1 MADAKMMQGCD
12 LSHWDAGRY
21 KNILMD
27 ETTKFVII
35 KATEGK
41 TGFDR
46 YCDILY
52 NFYTSVH
59 DRIGTPAEDRLYGFY
74 HYAHPELNKPEEEA
88 RNFLSRVGHH
98 AGKAMFCLDWEGRA
112 WKCSP
117 RWARAWLDYVYRETG
132 VKPLLYTSSSYL
144 SNLGCVAEGD
154 YGLWVAAYRKQ
165 KPAKVTPWK
174 FAAMW
179 QYSSTP
185 YDHDLFYGN
194 EETWRKYI
202 TPVKR

>member
-1 MADAKMMQGCD
+1 MAESKMLQGCD

-21 KNILMD
+21 KAILMD
-27 ETTKFVII
+27 ETTKFTII

-41 TGFDR
+41 TSFDR

-74 HYAHPELNKPEEEA
+74 HYAHPELNKAEEEA

-98 AGKAMFCLDWEGRA
+98 AGRAMFCLDWEGKA
-112 WKCSP
+112 WQCSP
-117 RWARAWLDYVYRETG
+117 RWARAWLDYVYNETG

-144 SNLGCVAEGD
+144 SNLGAVASGD

-179 QYSSTP
+179 QYTSTP
-185 YDHDLFYGN
+185 YDHDLFYGDAD
-194 EETWRKYI
+194 TWRKYTAI
-202 TPVKR
+202 QKR

>member
-1 MADAKMMQGCD
+1 MGDFKTLQGCD

-21 KNILMD
+21 KGILMD
-27 ETTKFVII
+27 EGTQFAII

-41 TGFDR
+41 TSFDR

-52 NFYTSVH
+52 NFFTSVH
-59 DRIGTPAEDRLYGFY
+59 DRRGTAQEDRLYGFY

-88 RNFLSRVGHH
+88 RNFLYRVGHH
-98 AGKAMFCLDWEGRA
+98 AGKAMFCLDWEGAA

-117 RWARAWLDYVYRETG
+117 RWARSWLDYVYRETG

-144 SNLGCVAEGD
+144 GNQGVVAEGD

-165 KPAKVTPWK
+165 KPKVTPWK

-179 QYSSTP
+179 QYTSTP
-185 YDHDLFYGN
+185 YDHDIFYGSAD
-194 EETWRKYI
+194 TWRKY
-202 TPVKR
+202 TAVKR

>member
-1 MADAKMMQGCD
+1 MADVKTLQGCD

-21 KNILMD
+21 KGILMD
-27 ETTKFVII
+27 EGTQFAII

-41 TGFDR
+41 TSFDR

-52 NFYTSVH
+52 NFFTSVH
-59 DRIGTPAEDRLYGFY
+59 DRRGTSQEDRLYGFY

-88 RNFLSRVGHH
+88 RNFLYRVGHH
-98 AGKAMFCLDWEGRA
+98 AGRAMFCLDWEGNA

-117 RWARAWLDYVYRETG
+117 RWARSWLDYVYRETG

-144 SNLGCVAEGD
+144 GNLGVVADGD

-165 KPAKVTPWK
+165 KPKVTPWK

-179 QYSSTP
+179 QYTSTP

-194 EETWRKYI
+194 EDTWRKY
-202 TPVKR
+202 TAQQVKR

>member
-1 MADAKMMQGCD
+1 MGDVKTLQGCD
-12 LSHWDAGRY
+12 LSHWDAARY
-21 KNILMD
+21 KGILMD
-27 ETTKFVII
+27 EGTQFTII

-41 TGFDR
+41 TSFDR

-52 NFYTSVH
+52 NFFTSVH
-59 DRIGTPAEDRLYGFY
+59 DRRGTAAEDRLYGFY

-88 RNFLSRVGHH
+88 RNFLFRVGHH
-98 AGKAMFCLDWEGRA
+98 AGKAMFCLDWEGNA

-117 RWARAWLDYVYRETG
+117 RWARSWLDYVYRETG

-144 SNLGCVAEGD
+144 GNLGVVAEGD

-165 KPAKVTPWK
+165 KPKTATWK

-179 QYSSTP
+179 QYTSTP
-185 YDHDLFYGN
+185 YDHDIFYGSAD
-194 EETWRKYI
+194 TWRKY
-202 TPVKR
+202 TAVKR

>member
-1 MADAKMMQGCD
+1 MADVKTLQGCD

-21 KNILMD
+21 KSILMD
-27 ETTKFVII
+27 EGTQFAII

-41 TGFDR
+41 TSFDR

-52 NFYTSVH
+52 NFFTSVH
-59 DRIGTPAEDRLYGFY
+59 DRRGTAAEDRLYGFY
-74 HYAHPELNKPEEEA
+74 HYAHPEMNKPEEEA
-88 RNFLSRVGHH
+88 RNFLYRVGHH
-98 AGKAMFCLDWEGRA
+98 AGKAMFCLDWEGAA

-117 RWARAWLDYVYRETG
+117 RWARSWLDYVYRETG

-144 SNLGCVAEGD
+144 GNLGVVAEGD

-165 KPAKVTPWK
+165 KPKVVPWK

-179 QYSSTP
+179 QYTSTP
-185 YDHDLFYGN
+185 YDHDIFYGSAD
-194 EETWRKYI
+194 TWRKY
-202 TPVKR
+202 TAVKR

>member
-1 MADAKMMQGCD
+1 MADVNKTLQGCD

-21 KNILMD
+21 KGILMD
-27 ETTKFVII
+27 EGTQFAII

-41 TGFDR
+41 TSFDR

-52 NFYTSVH
+52 NFFTSVH
-59 DRIGTPAEDRLYGFY
+59 DRRGTAAEDRLYGFY

-88 RNFLSRVGHH
+88 RNFLYRVGHH
-98 AGKAMFCLDWEGRA
+98 AGKAMFCLDYEGAA

-117 RWARAWLDYVYRETG
+117 RWARSWLDYVYRETG
-132 VKPLLYTSSSYL
+132 VKALLYTSSSYL
-144 SNLGCVAEGD
+144 GNLGVVAEGD

-165 KPAKVTPWK
+165 KPKVTPWK

-179 QYSSTP
+179 QYTSTP
-185 YDHDLFYGN
+185 YDHDIFYGN
-194 EETWRKYI
+194 ADTWRKY
-202 TPVKR
+202 TAVKR